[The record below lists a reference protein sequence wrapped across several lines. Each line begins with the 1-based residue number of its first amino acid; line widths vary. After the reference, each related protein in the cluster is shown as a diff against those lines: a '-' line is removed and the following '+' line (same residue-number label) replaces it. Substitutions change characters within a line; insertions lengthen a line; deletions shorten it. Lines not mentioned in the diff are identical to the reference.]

1 MIIDHTPKKAKTH
14 VTDSYMLKFIEQKLG
29 IPQTYGNMEIEDE
42 LPYFEHLYQ
51 HLKEIWYGL
60 MISQAKE
67 SSIDTPKI
75 DNFIKKHQL
84 EWNEHLWGSIF
95 WDNTQKSKV

>member
-1 MIIDHTPKKAKTH
+1 
-14 VTDSYMLKFIEQKLG
+14 
-29 IPQTYGNMEIEDE
+29 
-42 LPYFEHLYQ
+42 
-51 HLKEIWYGL
+51 

-95 WDNTQKSKV
+95 YDQNNPYDEKDPNRKYGPYRIVKIGEFTV